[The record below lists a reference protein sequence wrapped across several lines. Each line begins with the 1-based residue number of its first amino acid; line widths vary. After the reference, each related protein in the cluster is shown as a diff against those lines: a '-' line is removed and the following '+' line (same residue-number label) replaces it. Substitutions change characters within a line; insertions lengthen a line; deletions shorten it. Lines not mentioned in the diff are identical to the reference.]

1 MISLISGDKAFDEIK
16 TSIYDFLK
24 KETQKTNKTI
34 KKSTILFKEFTE
46 KAAHVIFNH

>member
-24 KETQKTNKTI
+24 KETQKTKTI